1 MRALNIA
8 ATGMQAQQLNI
19 DNIAN
24 NLANVNTTGFKRG
37 RADFQ
42 DLLYQT
48 IRPAGAS
55 ASQSTVVP
63 TGLQVGLGTRSASI
77 TKSFTQGS
85 YQQTDQPLDL
95 LIEGDGFFEIQL
107 PNGDSAYTRD
117 GSFKL
122 DDQGRVVTTNGDL
135 LVPGVTI
142 PQDAVL
148 ITVGTDGTV
157 SVTAPGQPSSAVGN
171 LTVVRFANPTG
182 LEALGQNLYRET
194 LSSGAPTSSTPGA
207 DGAGTLRQ
215 GMLEMSNVSVVEE
228 LVNMIVGQRA
238 YEINSRAITTAD
250 EMMQT
255 ASQLKR

>member
-48 IRPAGAS
+48 VRSPGSS

-63 TGLQVGLGTRSASI
+63 SGIQIGLGVRPASI
-77 TKSFTQGS
+77 TKNFAQGS
-85 YQQTDQPLDL
+85 YLQTDQPLDL
-95 LIEGDGFFEIQL
+95 MIEGDGFFEIQL
-107 PNGDSAYTRD
+107 PNNETAYTHD
-117 GSFKL
+117 WSFKL
-122 DDQGRVVTTNGDL
+122 DDQGRMVTSNGDL
-135 LVPGVTI
+135 LVPTITI
-142 PQDAVL
+142 PQNAVKVN
-148 ITVGTDGTV
+148 IGTDGTV
-157 SVTAPGQPSSAVGN
+157 SVETPGQTTQVIGN
-171 LTVVRFANPTG
+171 ITITRFPNPAG
-182 LEALGQNLYRET
+182 LEAIGQNLFRET
-194 LSSGAPTSSTPGA
+194 VSSGAPTTQTPGQ
-207 DGAGTLRQ
+207 DGAGALRQ
-215 GMLEMSNVSVVEE
+215 SMLEMSNVSIVEE

-238 YEINSRAITTAD
+238 YEINSKAITTAD

>member
-48 IRPAGAS
+48 VRPPGAS

-63 TGLQVGLGTRSASI
+63 TGLQIGLGTRSVSI
-77 TKSFTQGS
+77 SKSFTQGS
-85 YQQTDQPLDL
+85 YQTTEQPLDL
-95 LIEGDGFFEIQL
+95 LVEGNGFFEIQL
-107 PNGDSAYTRD
+107 PSGDSAYTRD

-122 DDQGRVVTTNGDL
+122 DDQGRMVTSNGDL
-135 LVPGVTI
+135 LVPSVTI
-142 PQDAVL
+142 PPDADI

-157 SVTAPGQPSSAVGN
+157 SVTTQGQVSQTVGN
-171 LTVVRFANPTG
+171 LTLTRFANPAG
-182 LEALGQNLYRET
+182 LDAIGQNLFRET
-194 LSSGAPTSSTPGA
+194 VSSGSATSSTPGQ

-238 YEINSRAITTAD
+238 YEINSKAITTAD